1 MMREISIHQND
12 KVSWTF
18 REAINISAAKTHL
31 AWARMQHNFV
41 LVNLLEFT
49 NNVLCAIGRVVVN
62 NNYFHV
68 DIAKVDLKFAILT
81 FPQMFA

>member
-1 MMREISIHQND
+1 
-12 KVSWTF
+12 
-18 REAINISAAKTHL
+18 
-31 AWARMQHNFV
+31 MQHNFV

-49 NNVLCAIGRVVVN
+49 NNVLCAIGGVVVN